1 MTYRACLCRPDGKL
15 DADVFDLL
23 TDAQQAKLCRWSI
36 QLDKPVFDLLTEARF
51 MVSQFSSADDRLMTL
66 EGILPHCGMY
76 GAMLPDGSCRAI
88 S

>member
-1 MTYRACLCRPDGKL
+1 MTYRACLTPGGKL

-36 QLDKPVFDLLTEARF
+36 QLGKSVADLLADARF
-51 MVSQFSSADDRLMTL
+51 VVSQFSSADDRLMTL

-76 GAMLPDGSCRAI
+76 GAMLPDGSCHT
-88 S
+88 